1 MNINKELIFKESLPF
16 FKNLSKEEKN
26 ILYDASHI
34 EEYKTGELIYS
45 KYKSC
50 TGLVLVANGQL
61 RSFMSSLSGKEITLF
76 KLFEK
81 DLCILSSSCF
91 YQNLSYDI
99 NLQAVDNSSLIIIDG
114 KLFKDLL
121 NQNISIQKFM
131 LEVTQSKLSEIMWV
145 LEQVVFFNLDY
156 RLADYLINQYYL
168 KNSLEINIT
177 HEAIANDLGSSR
189 EVISRVLKRFEKY
202 NIVKVSRG
210 CIKIIN
216 IEKLQSIL
224 QQN

>member
-34 EEYKTGELIYS
+34 EEYKAGELIYS

-76 KLFEK
+76 KLFK
-81 DLCILSSSCF
+81 NDLCILSSSCF

-121 NQNISIQKFM
+121 NQNISKMCIRDSLYPF
-131 LEVTQSKLSEIMWV
+131 LSDLFIFSTV
-145 LEQVVFFNLDY
+145 
-156 RLADYLINQYYL
+156 
-168 KNSLEINIT
+168 S
-177 HEAIANDLGSSR
+177 NDFAHSSI
-189 EVISRVLKRFEKY
+189 VSCGILS
-202 NIVKVSRG
+202 NIVAGPANSTIAFPVPSFSKSTVTSASTHPVS
-210 CIKIIN
+210 IIAHN
-216 IEKLQSIL
+216 IIIAINNLFFISTIPFLKY
-224 QQN
+224 